1 MTRRTYFSFI
11 GKATSKL
18 PVVEVRQTVAGSGW
32 QWWLCVCMHE
42 KSKKRYIMIAGVHT
56 VAVSQTDTARK
67 RKGNYDI
74 DLFLKLIFQAIYKTL
89 KLIFLFLL
97 ICQNLSNYDT
107 KFQCNNWKTLFPKLK
122 QTCIELFLW
131 EIWKN
136 NLLPNIV
143 FQLEES
149 VLER

>member
-1 MTRRTYFSFI
+1 
-11 GKATSKL
+11 
-18 PVVEVRQTVAGSGW
+18 
-32 QWWLCVCMHE
+32 
-42 KSKKRYIMIAGVHT
+42 MIAGVHT

-107 KFQCNNWKTLFPKLK
+107 KFQCNN
-122 QTCIELFLW
+122 
-131 EIWKN
+131 
-136 NLLPNIV
+136 
-143 FQLEES
+143 
-149 VLER
+149 